1 MPYAVQVILAIL
13 AVPGLYF
20 VMISLIGLFFQREKY
35 ALAICGDAY
44 SAYDLL
50 TEVRAAQILCEGKPL
65 YRPSPIVF
73 FFSEPSEE
81 TANLLT
87 DHGIPFVK
95 LSA

>member
-50 TEVRAAQILCEGKPL
+50 TEVRAAQILCESLCTVRHRLSSFFRSRRKK
-65 YRPSPIVF
+65 RQIFSPI
-73 FFSEPSEE
+73 
-81 TANLLT
+81 TAYRL
-87 DHGIPFVK
+87 
-95 LSA
+95 